1 MRGESLGGPGSIPGM
16 ECLRSITPLAH
27 LNFPRARHMLSSGQT
42 ASGIRKGARYSRSS
56 TARERPDSVR
66 ETWVRFPSGAPI

>member
-27 LNFPRARHMLSSGQT
+27 LIFPKVQPRLPSDQT
-42 ASGIRKGARYSRSS
+42 ASGIRAQI
-56 TARERPDSVR
+56 SVR
-66 ETWVRFPSGAPI
+66 VPDIPVVQLRENARI